1 MKRTFLAAPYQRSR
15 AYSPAVVTEG
25 GKIVWLAGHLAPED
39 SDGNSLAGKFDAQ
52 VRCTFE
58 KLAAT
63 LAEAGGSLDDIVTM
77 TVFITEVR
85 FNTRFVELR
94 KEFFG
99 DDYPASTLVTVAA
112 LNRPEMMV
120 EIQAVAVVG

>member
-1 MKRTFLAAPYQRSR
+1 MKRTYLAAPYQRSR
-15 AYSPAVVTEG
+15 AYSPAVITDG
-25 GKIVWLAGHLAPED
+25 GRIVWLAGHLAPED
-39 SDGNSLAGKFDAQ
+39 ADGNSLAGDFDAQ
-52 VRCTFE
+52 VRRTFE
-58 KLAAT
+58 KLTAT
-63 LAEAGGSLDDIVTM
+63 LAEAGGALDDIVTM

-99 DDYPASTLVTVAA
+99 ADYPASTLVTVAA